1 MPTPRHYHEE
11 VQDWLDGRL
20 DAAQCDEV
28 ERHLESCDEC
38 RRAYESVGW
47 VKQAAARH
55 FAATPA
61 PAELRARVL
70 AALRAEANAP
80 ADTVE
85 PAPNIIQPPVTFW
98 RSRRAVLAAAA
109 VFVLAAVL
117 AGIFLLRPASLPS
130 VVAQDFQNY
139 QSGKVPLQLVTA
151 DVQAMEKFFT
161 AQGVPFETRVFDLG
175 MMNYRLAGGRVLA
188 PGRSPRAAFAY
199 QGANNQKLLC
209 QMFAGQVTELPSG
222 AVRRENKGFTFHI
235 YERDGLTAVFWQE
248 GAVVCVLVS
257 DIAPDEVVQLAFA
270 KAMPPG

>member
-47 VKQAAARH
+47 VKQTAARH

-80 ADTVE
+80 VETEE
-85 PAPNIIQPPVTFW
+85 PATKIIQPPVIFW
-98 RSRRAVLAAAA
+98 RSRRAVLAAA
-109 VFVLAAVL
+109 VFVLAALL
-117 AGIFLLRPASLPS
+117 AGIVLLRPASLPL

-139 QSGKVPLQLVTA
+139 QSGKVPLQLVTT
-151 DVQAMEKFFT
+151 DVKEMEKFFT

-248 GAVVCVLVS
+248 GTVVCVLVS
-257 DIAPDEVVQLAFA
+257 DIAPEEVVQLAFA